1 MTNCRHLALSGKR
14 RKQAA
19 GKTLPG
25 PTKSSQNWLK
35 TLLFAAKTAEN
46 KVGTPIAIPWS

>member
-1 MTNCRHLALSGKR
+1 LASSGKK

-25 PTKSSQNWLK
+25 QTKSSQNRPK
-35 TLLFAAKTAEN
+35 SLLFTTKTVEN

>member
-1 MTNCRHLALSGKR
+1 SGKR